1 MRLWIKFAVAGMV
14 LLAGVLGVVY
24 QATSQL
30 LAGAVTRQLQTR
42 GTELAGPL
50 SAALIA
56 PLMQQDFAT
65 VQAVIDSATETGH
78 LQSLRLT
85 DTHGRVLAYGGGLVV
100 QNGPL
105 LAMPYRDTNGQL
117 WMNFHTAL
125 TVAGQPLGELRYAL
139 SADALSDN
147 LAELRRHLLKISVL
161 TVAVFGA
168 LVVLGSR
175 WLTAPLRR
183 LTDAARQMQHGHY
196 EVTLPLGGRDE
207 IGQLSTSLAALRDA
221 IRERISQLG
230 LARDAAE
237 SANRAKSA
245 FLANTSHELRTPLN
259 GLLGMARL
267 AQQPDLDPER
277 RRAYLD
283 LVVESA
289 QSLADIL
296 SDTLDLARIEAGK
309 LALIPQAFAPRQLL
323 QRVVSAYRLLADSA
337 GLQLELYVHDA
348 VPEVVL
354 GDALRVRQILS
365 NFLANALKFTEQGRI
380 TVRLH
385 REPDDRLRL
394 SVQDTGLGI
403 SPALAARL
411 FTPFTQADESSTRR
425 YGGTGLGLSI
435 CRELAQRMGGDVGVH
450 SQPGQGSEFWALLQ
464 LPACTAPLANPAPA
478 PAAADVAALRG
489 ARVLLVEDNP
499 VNRVLATA
507 LLERWGMQV
516 TEAHD
521 GLQALTAVQRAEDE
535 GALFAIVL
543 MDVQMPEM
551 DGHAATR
558 ALRARYSAV
567 ELPIIALTA
576 AAQMSERD
584 MALAAGMN
592 DFLTKPLDANSLQT
606 VLCRQLCAPSAAH
619 PVTAG
624 LLAAR
629 QAG

>member
-1 MRLWIKFAVAGMV
+1 MRLWIKLAAAGLV

-56 PLMQQDFAT
+56 PLMLQDFAT

-78 LQSLRLT
+78 LRSLRLT
-85 DTHGRVLAYGGGLVV
+85 DMRGRVVAYSGGLVV
-100 QNGPL
+100 QNERL
-105 LAMPYRDTNGQL
+105 LAMPYRDTHGQL

-125 TVAGQPLGELRYAL
+125 TVAGQPFGELRYAL

-147 LAELRRHLLKISVL
+147 LAELRSHLLKISVL

-183 LTDAARQMQHGHY
+183 LTAAARQMQHGHY

-207 IGQLSTSLAALRDA
+207 IGQLSTSLSALRDA
-221 IRERISQLG
+221 IRDRISQLG
-230 LARDAAE
+230 SARDAAE

-309 LALIPQAFAPRQLL
+309 LALIPQAFEPRQLL

-337 GLQLELYVHDA
+337 GLQLELYVNDA

-365 NFLANALKFTEQGRI
+365 NFLANALRFTEQGRI
-380 TVRLH
+380 TVRLQ

-403 SPALAARL
+403 SPVLAARL

-435 CRELAQRMGGDVGVH
+435 CRELAQRMGGDV
-450 SQPGQGSEFWALLQ
+450 
-464 LPACTAPLANPAPA
+464 ACTASPARAASSGRCCNCQPAPHPLPTRPQRRPPPMWQRCEVPVCCWSRTTPSTGSWRQPCVSA
-478 PAAADVAALRG
+478 GACRSPRPTMANRRSRRCSRLRTK
-489 ARVLLVEDNP
+489 ARP
-499 VNRVLATA
+499 
-507 LLERWGMQV
+507 
-516 TEAHD
+516 
-521 GLQALTAVQRAEDE
+521 
-535 GALFAIVL
+535 
-543 MDVQMPEM
+543 
-551 DGHAATR
+551 
-558 ALRARYSAV
+558 
-567 ELPIIALTA
+567 LP
-576 AAQMSERD
+576 S
-584 MALAAGMN
+584 
-592 DFLTKPLDANSLQT
+592 
-606 VLCRQLCAPSAAH
+606 C
-619 PVTAG
+619 
-624 LLAAR
+624 
-629 QAG
+629 